1 MRRVVGAIAVFVV
14 FAVSYKGA
22 QTTVRPSEVLF
33 PSVSA
38 LTTAPPT
45 TASVIRPP
53 STTVVLE
60 PWISAPTTTTS
71 TTTTTTP
78 KRDIPLTSAEA
89 PVLSELEA
97 LICAPQWE
105 WNCGE
110 AKRVAMCESSMRPGA
125 VSPPNRNG
133 TVDRGLFQVNTVW
146 RESFG
151 EALWSRILEPE
162 VNVAMAHHIWVVG
175 KRSWMY
181 WTCQP

>member
-1 MRRVVGAIAVFVV
+1 MVGAIAFVV
-14 FAVSYKGA
+14 FAFSYKGA
-22 QTTVRPSEVLF
+22 QTTVRPPEVLF
-33 PSVSA
+33 PSVIA
-38 LTTAPPT
+38 ATIAPPT

-53 STTVVLE
+53 TTTVALE
-60 PWISAPTTTTS
+60 PWITAP

-78 KRDIPLTSAEA
+78 RPEVRLTSMEA
-89 PVLSELEA
+89 PVVSELEA

-105 WNCGE
+105 WDCGE
-110 AKRVAMCESSMRPGA
+110 AKRVAMCESNMRPGA
-125 VSPPNRNG
+125 ISPPNTNG
-133 TVDRGLFQVNTVW
+133 TRDRGLFQVNSVW
-146 RESFG
+146 RDAFG

>member
-1 MRRVVGAIAVFVV
+1 MNR
-14 FAVSYKGA
+14 
-22 QTTVRPSEVLF
+22 
-33 PSVSA
+33 SVQRKYICFHI
-38 LTTAPPT
+38 TKHPW
-45 TASVIRPP
+45 
-53 STTVVLE
+53 VVLCN
-60 PWISAPTTTTS
+60 ICFNKCVTITTTS

-78 KRDIPLTSAEA
+78 KRDIRLTSAEA

-105 WNCGE
+105 WDCGE